1 MWSGDE
7 IHTNARHV
15 KIWNTKK
22 KVGSTFEV
30 KLGERRVLTCSKH
43 AVAAARD
50 SKFKV
55 VSTSYGY

>member
-1 MWSGDE
+1 MFCYW
-7 IHTNARHV
+7 HV

-22 KVGSTFEV
+22 KVGSTFGV
-30 KLGERRVLTCSKH
+30 KLGERRVVTCCKH

-55 VSTSYGY
+55 VRVSYGY